1 MPLTACS
8 GEHAFQE
15 FPVPITQ
22 QDLAAH
28 LALIFSTGTPVQ
40 RIWLRGSKAD
50 PRMVGASILW
60 SRTADD
66 DDEDFQWPSP
76 DALAQEAWGQVEDHG
91 AERWKKTQVRAAFT
105 GGGEAPSKSWTGPGV
120 EDEDD
125 EPQSQAKPAPLVAQ
139 QYPVDPVA
147 ALSVAQADTIRASG
161 MMAREFTGFLQIQ
174 SKAITQRD
182 DQIMRL
188 VKSIE
193 RALVERQHLQT
204 DVAEAQ
210 AQAIVATES
219 QALTQQDLEE
229 AKSFQTMLGSLGVAA
244 GTQLAGVLL
253 DPEKTGAVTLRKVAE
268 DDELLK
274 KLLKSKD
281 GEKLKN
287 KLMDLFAKGEL

>member
-1 MPLTACS
+1 MST
-8 GEHAFQE
+8 
-15 FPVPITQ
+15 ITQ

-28 LALIFSTGTPVQ
+28 LALIFSSGALTQ
-40 RIWLRGSKAD
+40 RVWIRGSKSD
-50 PRMVGASILW
+50 PKLVGASTIW
-60 SRTADD
+60 SRSAVD
-66 DDEDFQWPSP
+66 DDEDFEWPSP
-76 DALAQEAWGQVEDHG
+76 DALAQEAWGMIEDHG
-91 AERWKKTQVRAAFT
+91 AERWRKVQVRAALT

-125 EPQSQAKPAPLVAQ
+125 STSVITAAKVEVAPR
-139 QYPVDPVA
+139 YPDDPVA
-147 ALSVAQADTIRASG
+147 SLSVAQADIIRSVG
-161 MMAREFTGFLQIQ
+161 MFAREIGTFAAIQ

-182 DQIMRL
+182 DQIGRL
-188 VKSIE
+188 TKTIE
-193 RALVERQHLQT
+193 RALVERQGLQT

-210 AQAIVATES
+210 AQAIVATEG
-219 QALTQQDLEE
+219 QAQVQADLEE
-229 AKSFQTMLGSLGVAA
+229 AKSFQTMLGHLGVAA

>member
-1 MPLTACS
+1 MLLTACS

-120 EDEDD
+120 EDEDE
-125 EPQSQAKPAPLVAQ
+125 EPQSQAKPAALAPA
-139 QYPVDPVA
+139 YPDDPVA
-147 ALSVAQADTIRASG
+147 SLSVAQADIIRSVG
-161 MMAREFTGFLQIQ
+161 LFAREIGTFAAIQ
-174 SKAITQRD
+174 SKAIAQRD
-182 DQIMRL
+182 DQIGRL
-188 VKSIE
+188 TKSIE
-193 RALVERQHLQT
+193 RALVERQGLQT
-204 DVAEAQ
+204 EVAEAQ
-210 AQAIVATES
+210 AQAIVATEG
-219 QALTQQDLEE
+219 QAQVQADLEE

-281 GEKLKN
+281 GEKLKA
-287 KLMDLFAKGEL
+287 KLMDLIAKGEL

>member
-1 MPLTACS
+1 MST
-8 GEHAFQE
+8 
-15 FPVPITQ
+15 ITQ

-28 LALIFSTGTPVQ
+28 LALIFSSGALTQ
-40 RIWLRGSKAD
+40 RVWIRGSKSD
-50 PRMVGASILW
+50 PKLVGASTIW
-60 SRTADD
+60 SRSAVD
-66 DDEDFQWPSP
+66 DDEDFEWPSP
-76 DALAQEAWGQVEDHG
+76 DALAQEAWGMIEDHG
-91 AERWKKTQVRAAFT
+91 AERWRKVQVRAALT

-125 EPQSQAKPAPLVAQ
+125 EPQSQVKASPMVAQ

-219 QALTQQDLEE
+219 QAITQQDLEE

-281 GEKLKN
+281 GEKLKA